1 MGRGMKPLAAVIVE
15 SRKFDNFG
23 EVCKSHLDKLPNDTD
38 LFVFTS
44 SDLIEEYKYQLS
56 SLEISAKFNLYNVDM
71 QIPSNFRSID
81 GFDTLLKS
89 NEKLPLLLHYC
100 LFMTRPE
107 FWDTFIGYERILT
120 FQMDT
125 LIFRHGIEEFMEWDY
140 VGAPCYNFY
149 NNQTIQNGGLS
160 LRNPRI
166 MEYICRYHSWND
178 DISDMIQLGK
188 YSTAN
193 FFAEDIFFT
202 LRMIKYGIGNYAP
215 MDVAK
220 QFSVESKLEWRT
232 FGGHRIDVYH
242 SNEIVEKLKGQ
253 YN

>member
-1 MGRGMKPLAAVIVE
+1 MKPLAAVIIE
-15 SRKFDNFG
+15 NRKYENFG
-23 EVCKSHLDKLPNDTD
+23 MVCKEHLDFLPNNTD

-44 SDLIEEYKYQLS
+44 NELVDEYNNQLT
-56 SLEISAKFNLYNVDM
+56 SLGISAKFNLYDTNVE
-71 QIPSNFRSID
+71 IPSHFYSIN
-81 GFDTLLKS
+81 GFDELLKS
-89 NEKLPLLLHYC
+89 NEKIPLLLNYC

-107 FWDTFIGYERILT
+107 FWDTFIGYEKVLT

-125 LIFRHGIEEFMEWDY
+125 LIFRSGIDYFMEWDY

-149 NNQTIQNGGLS
+149 GEETIQNGGLS

-166 MEYICRYHSWND
+166 MEYICRYHHWNTDMD
-178 DISDMIQLGK
+178 DMLQLGK

-202 LRMIKYGIGNYAP
+202 LRMIKYKIGNYAP
-215 MDVAK
+215 LDVAK
-220 QFSVESKLEWRT
+220 RFSVESKLEWGT

-242 SNEIVEKLKGQ
+242 SSDVVERLKTQ
-253 YN
+253 YE